1 MTTLRVIDGPT
12 VERLLPYRELIDALR
27 STMIHVSEATA
38 HMPLRSLMTLPGR
51 NERLG
56 LMQGYLAPANSV
68 GVKLVSLVPDA
79 AARGQSSHL
88 GLLILYDADGLRPVA
103 LLSGSAVTARRTAAA
118 SAVATA
124 ALARSDARV
133 LAVLGTGEQAAAHI
147 EALTTFRV
155 FEEVR
160 IWGRRAAA
168 ARALADQMAGRGTV
182 VRACESVAHAVKEAD
197 IICTT
202 TSAQASI
209 LPGRL
214 VRGGTHVNL
223 VGSSTPDRSETD
235 DELVGRAAFFVDS
248 RQSALHQAGELLG
261 AMERGVV
268 TAEHIRAE
276 IGEVLLGT
284 KPGRTSDGDVT
295 IYKSLGVVA
304 QDIAAARLAFERAER
319 SATGQVINL

>member
-12 VERLLPYRELIDALR
+12 VERLLPYPELIDVLR
-27 STMIHVSEATA
+27 STMIQVSEGTA

-56 LMQGYLAPANSV
+56 LMQGYLAPANCV

-147 EALTTFRV
+147 EALTAFRV

-168 ARALADQMAGRGTV
+168 ARALADQMAARGTV
-182 VRACESVAHAVKEAD
+182 VRACESVAQAVDEAD
-197 IICTT
+197 VVCTT
-202 TSAQASI
+202 TSAQTPI

-214 VRGGTHVNL
+214 VRSGTHVNL
-223 VGSSTPDRSETD
+223 VGSSTPDRCETD
-235 DELVGRAAFFVDS
+235 DELVRRAAFFVDS
-248 RQSALHQAGELLG
+248 RQSALHQAAELLG
-261 AMERGVV
+261 AIERGVV
-268 TAEHIRAE
+268 KPEHIRAE
-276 IGEVLLGT
+276 IGEVLSGAS
-284 KPGRTSDGDVT
+284 PGRTSNDEVT
-295 IYKSLGVVA
+295 VYKSLGVVA
-304 QDIAAARLAFERAER
+304 QDIAAARLAFERAEQ
-319 SATGQVINL
+319 AQVGPVVNL